1 MLTLAG
7 SSYAFELS
15 ITFFL
20 QLAAILVAI
29 RVVGLAARAL
39 GQPQVV
45 GEMITGVLLGPSLL
59 GWIAPELSAELFPR
73 TQELVTADGGGGVSI
88 QHPLMV
94 VIYCCA
100 QVGLVL
106 YMFVV
111 GMEFRVDIVRSKLRA
126 AAAISLA
133 GILTP
138 FALGA
143 ALAWGTH
150 SGLGLFREDVSTG
163 EALLFMGAAMSITAF
178 PMLARIIV
186 ERGIAHTTVGTLALA
201 AGSIDDAIA
210 WCILAVV
217 LASFK
222 HDAQLAWMAIGGGVL
237 YAVVVVGVLRPAL
250 RPIGKL
256 ADKPGGVPTHALGL
270 VLAGLMTAAWYTDD
284 VGIYAVFGAFIFGLS
299 MPRGPFVEDLRRK
312 IEPLTVNL
320 LLPMFFVYSGLNTQI
335 TLVNTPLLWLIT
347 LGVLA
352 AACAGKFAACWAA
365 ARICGE
371 PNRESAAIGSLMNA
385 RGLMELIIL
394 NIGLEHGVITP
405 TLFSIMVIMAIV
417 TTLMAT
423 PLFNL
428 VMRGYQPVRLPEV
441 SP

>member
-1 MLTLAG
+1 MVTLAG

-15 ITFFL
+15 IMFFL
-20 QLAAILVAI
+20 QLATILVTI
-29 RVVGLAARAL
+29 RVVGLAARAF

-45 GEMITGVLLGPSLL
+45 GEMITGVLLGPSLM
-59 GWIAPELSAELFPR
+59 GWLAPELSAELFPR
-73 TQELVTADGGGGVSI
+73 KQELAAAGGGVATV

-94 VIYCCA
+94 VIYCVA

-126 AAAISLA
+126 SVSISLA

-143 ALAWGTH
+143 AIAWGTH
-150 SGLGLFREDVSTG
+150 GGPGLFRDEVSTR
-163 EALLFMGAAMSITAF
+163 EAVLFMGSAMSITAF

-186 ERGIAHTTVGTLALA
+186 ERGIAGTTVGTLALA

-210 WCILAVV
+210 WCILAIV

-222 HDAQLAWMAIGGGVL
+222 DDARLAWMAIGGGLV
-237 YAVVVVGVLRPAL
+237 YAVVVVALLKPAL
-250 RPIGKL
+250 RPLHGT
-256 ADKPGGVPTHALGL
+256 ADRPGGVPMHVMGM
-270 VLAGLMTAAWYTDD
+270 VIAGLMIAAWYTDY
-284 VGIYAVFGAFIFGLS
+284 VGIYAVFGAFIFGLA
-299 MPRGPFVEDLRRK
+299 MPRGPFVEDLRKK

-335 TLVNTPLLWLIT
+335 TLVNTPQLWLIA

-365 ARICGE
+365 ARACGE
-371 PNRESAAIGSLMNA
+371 SHRESAAIGSLMNA

-428 VMRGYQPVRLPEV
+428 VMRGHTPTRLPIAGT
-441 SP
+441 